1 MNDDLFQLGERI
13 VELAARINIATC
25 EMLTLIAEFDRREG
39 WADEFTSCAEWIA
52 VTTGRTLGT
61 ARENVRVAHA
71 LEDLPLTSRE
81 MSLGK
86 ISYTKVRNM
95 TRVATPETEED
106 LLEYA
111 RAGSAAKLEQ
121 IVRGWK
127 HLSRDG
133 ELTAEEARHQSRA
146 FSVVID
152 GDGMYVMR
160 GRLEPEVGAV
170 LMRAIE
176 AARATR
182 CTATQSTP
190 MRGRSSGE
198 PQRRERR
205 RRGCAAE
212 AASGADAAGLVAEQ
226 ALAAGFG
233 GESGT
238 RAERFQ
244 VAVHTEMAT
253 LEKDGEPGR
262 SEVDGVRVSAESS
275 RRMACDAA
283 VVPMTH
289 RDGAVMGVGRKTR
302 TIPPHIRR
310 ALEERDRGCR
320 YPGCGCR
327 FTEAH
332 HVKHWADG
340 GETSL
345 ANTVLLCRRH
355 HRVVHEGRTRM
366 ALNREGQAVFFT
378 KKGKMIASAPPMTR
392 PGQLL
397 QPLPPAPP
405 LPPGELYNG
414 AARLV
419 DSAIPWEL
427 EAAARE
433 AVEEPLEGRGAGSV
447 LDGEGAGSALDGDG
461 AGSALDGDGGDV
473 PSDVSA
479 AKPGTP
485 AFRDGT
491 W

>member
-1 MNDDLFQLGERI
+1 
-13 VELAARINIATC
+13 
-25 EMLTLIAEFDRREG
+25 
-39 WADEFTSCAEWIA
+39 
-52 VTTGRTLGT
+52 
-61 ARENVRVAHA
+61 
-71 LEDLPLTSRE
+71 
-81 MSLGK
+81 
-86 ISYTKVRNM
+86 
-95 TRVATPETEED
+95 
-106 LLEYA
+106 
-111 RAGSAAKLEQ
+111 
-121 IVRGWK
+121 
-127 HLSRDG
+127 
-133 ELTAEEARHQSRA
+133 
-146 FSVVID
+146 
-152 GDGMYVMR
+152 
-160 GRLEPEVGAV
+160 
-170 LMRAIE
+170 MRAIE
-176 AARATR
+176 AASDCA
-182 CTATQSTP
+182 CTATSHPDARPGASPVSVPT
-190 MRGRSSGE
+190 RGFA
-198 PQRRERR
+198 ER
-205 RRGCAAE
+205 
-212 AASGADAAGLVAEQ
+212 

-320 YPGCGCR
+320 YPGCGSR

-332 HVKHWADG
+332 HVTHWADG

-366 ALNREGQAVFFT
+366 ALNRMGQAVFFT
-378 KKGKMIASAPPMTR
+378 RKGKMIASAPPMTR

-433 AVEEPLEGRGAGSV
+433 AVEETLEAAGEV
-447 LDGEGAGSALDGDG
+447 ARNAAEEPAREAGDEHAPDHVQTGPARD
-461 AGSALDGDGGDV
+461 
-473 PSDVSA
+473 A
-479 AKPGTP
+479 A
-485 AFRDGT
+485 A
-491 W
+491 